1 MTVSSEPTRVLAIV
15 NAGPVQQQIV
25 SAISNQ
31 PEFQLVDLMD
41 NLEKFARQIHAA
53 EPDIILM
60 NYHLNDQPTL
70 DIIDDLS
77 LQFPQVP
84 VVIVLP
90 SDDPVLAQQVMLAG
104 ARAFIVQPFTQVNLL
119 STLRRVRDLEAR
131 RQLSQAVTPAIPE
144 EQTRQVRTIAVYSP
158 RGGVGCSTVAAN
170 LAVALQEVTKER
182 VLLVEGKLFFGHLSV
197 MLNIRARNSIADLIP
212 HSTALDPELV
222 DDVITE
228 HASGID
234 VLLGPSDVQVAQG
247 IRAEDLF
254 NVISGLQKL
263 YDYVVIDAGSYLTEN
278 TVTLLDSADRI
289 VLLTNPEMA
298 ALHDAS
304 RFIQISRSLAYPT
317 EKLMVTLNRAGLEG
331 GVRPRDIEGALH
343 HELYAQIPDDEP
355 RILRSLN
362 RGIPMI
368 LKYPRSSTS
377 KSLHRLA
384 ESIARQNTPKASAS
398 QTKVDKA
405 RTNGRIKRP
414 VRARTA

>member
-15 NAGPVQQQIV
+15 NASPVQQQII

-41 NLEKFARQIHAA
+41 NLEKFARQIRAA
-53 EPDIILM
+53 EPEIILL
-60 NYHLNDQPTL
+60 NYYLNDQPTL
-70 DIIDDLS
+70 DIIDDIS

-84 VVIVLP
+84 VVVILP
-90 SDDPVLAQQVMLAG
+90 KEDPVLAQQVMLAG

-131 RQLSQAVTPAIPE
+131 RQLSQAVTPAVPE
-144 EQTRQVRTIAVYSP
+144 EQTRQVRTIAVFSP
-158 RGGVGCSTVAAN
+158 RGGVGCSTVATN
-170 LAVALQEVTKER
+170 LAIALQEATKER

-197 MLNIRARNSIADLIP
+197 MLNIRARNNIADLIP

-317 EKLMVTLNRAGLEG
+317 EKLIVTLNRAGLEG

-355 RILRSLN
+355 HALRSLN

-398 QTKVDKA
+398 QSKVDKA

-414 VRARTA
+414 VRTRTV